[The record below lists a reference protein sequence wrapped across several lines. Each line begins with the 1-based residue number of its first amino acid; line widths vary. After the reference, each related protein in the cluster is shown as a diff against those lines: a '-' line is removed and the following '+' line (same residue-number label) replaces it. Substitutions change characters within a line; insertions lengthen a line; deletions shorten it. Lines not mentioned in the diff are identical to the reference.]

1 MSKQTEN
8 TNLVSEQLS
17 AITDPNSSLEIAQN
31 NDTAIQDTSYQT
43 RRKIIQALGYTAAGS
58 LLYQTLTKFFSLNS
72 HATQQ
77 LTPDPEVPIPYKDF
91 YLEPKDN
98 LDLEKILPAEVDSGI
113 VPTQTIQIP
122 NSQTEPNL
130 ENCKPISL
138 YKENGR
144 INLNTLRDIINN

>member
-1 MSKQTEN
+1 MSKKTEN
-8 TNLVSEQLS
+8 TNQVSEQVS
-17 AITDPNSSLEIAQN
+17 AAKSPNSNIEMAQSQ
-31 NDTAIQDTSYQT
+31 DTAIQDTSYQT
-43 RRKIIQALGYTAAGS
+43 RRKIIQALGFTAAGS

-98 LDLEKILPAEVDSGI
+98 LDFEKILPAEVDSGI
-113 VPTQTIQIP
+113 VPAQTIQIP

-144 INLNTLRDIINN
+144 INLNTLRKIMNN